1 MRKEKADLI
10 HSEDAMEKASKGLE
24 KVKEMERNLRERL
37 KTIILP
43 NGVQITS
50 NKQEIINDYI
60 SNYGKL

>member
-1 MRKEKADLI
+1 MKIEKANLV
-10 HSEDAMEKASKGLE
+10 HSEDAMDKASRGLE
-24 KVKEMERNLRERL
+24 NVKEMEKRLRDGL

-50 NKQEIINDYI
+50 NRQEIINDYI

>member
-1 MRKEKADLI
+1 MGKEKADLI
-10 HSEDAMEKASKGLE
+10 HSEDAMDKASKGLE

>member
-1 MRKEKADLI
+1 MGKEKADLI
-10 HSEDAMEKASKGLE
+10 HSEDAMDKASKGLE

-50 NKQEIINDYI
+50 NRQEIINDYI